1 MIISKLASATPW
13 NDKVMTD
20 GTTVIPASNAG
31 NTRQL
36 DVRYFA
42 WVREKTGLSFETVS
56 VPRELATVADLIVW
70 LKARGPEFEAAF
82 ASPAAVRVA
91 IDKVHARADAL
102 IADAREIAFFPPVTG
117 G

>member
-1 MIISKLASATPW
+1 MSHHTTGVSAS
-13 NDKVMTD
+13 D
-20 GTTVIPASNAG
+20 PAS
-31 NTRQL
+31 TRQI

-42 WVREKTGLSFETVS
+42 WVREKTGLSFESVS
-56 VPRELATVADLIVW
+56 IPRDLATVADLISW

-91 IDKVHARADAL
+91 IDKVHARAEAS
-102 IADAREIAFFPPVTG
+102 IANAREIAFFPPVTG